1 MNDSRKFSKKA
12 SGQGEKIE
20 AGVKPTEPIGCP
32 GIHPAPGNTLHS
44 RIRAISPNL
53 LKMLKKQ

>member
-1 MNDSRKFSKKA
+1 MNDSRKFSKKG

-20 AGVKPTEPIGCP
+20 AAVTPTEPIGCP
-32 GIHPAPGNTLHS
+32 GTHHAPGSTLHS

-53 LKMLKKQ
+53 LKILKKQ